1 MYTVTLETIDNH
13 SETTEKQTFILDQ
26 SNESEYSETMETL
39 SDILFDLNV
48 DFDDIEGDG
57 DIIVDDMLIAI
68 SEEEPFEQE
77 IEGNLVVYRICGG
90 DTE

>member
-57 DIIVDDMLIAI
+57 DIIVDDILIAI